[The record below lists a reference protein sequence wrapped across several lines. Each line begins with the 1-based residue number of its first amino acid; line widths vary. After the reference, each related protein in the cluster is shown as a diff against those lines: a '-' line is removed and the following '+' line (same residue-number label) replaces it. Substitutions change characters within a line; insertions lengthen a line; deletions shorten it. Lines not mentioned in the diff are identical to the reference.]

1 MQGDSE
7 DSQLYSFF
15 LKVKDY
21 QPISVDLFKDVDRIE
36 LTSPTLTHSNFF
48 FEMPLMQV
56 VLKSTSTLCCH
67 PLLFSD
73 SAFVNLNGSSCFA
86 IAITNEN
93 LSFFQ
98 KEVFILRVY
107 SLLINNNHYVS

>member
-1 MQGDSE
+1 MQGDSD
-7 DSQLYSFF
+7 DSQLLSFS

-21 QPISVDLFKDVDRIE
+21 QPISVDLLKDVDRIE
-36 LTSPTLTHSNFF
+36 LTSPTLTDSNVL

-73 SAFVNLNGSSCFA
+73 SAFVNLSGSSCFA
-86 IAITNEN
+86 IAIPNEN
-93 LSFFQ
+93 WSFFQ
-98 KEVFILRVY
+98 KEVFIFRIY
-107 SLLINNNHYVS
+107 SLLINNNHY